1 MNENVCAHAGTRNEV
16 LVAYLYDEIASDER
30 SAFDRHLMTCALC
43 RSELD
48 ALGGVRVELE
58 RWTPP
63 EPSFSVVVN
72 RSVDAAARPKSF
84 FASVQHIPRWAQI
97 AAALLFLGVSAGLA
111 NLDVAYTSEGI
122 SIRTGW
128 RHPQTDADRALS
140 AGPASVQAQTPA
152 ASPWEADLTAL
163 EQTLRRALDARPA
176 TVATAATSAS
186 ADLILRRV
194 QALLQESEQRQRSE
208 LALRVAEIA
217 HDVQTQRQADL
228 VRIDRSLGLIQSR
241 TGIEVMRTQ
250 QQVNSL
256 AQRVSQRQ

>member
-1 MNENVCAHAGTRNEV
+1 MNENVCTHAGTRNEV

-48 ALGGVRVELE
+48 ALGGVRAELD

-63 EPSFSVVVN
+63 EPSFSVVVE
-72 RSVDAAARPKSF
+72 RSVD
-84 FASVQHIPRWAQI
+84 IPAWAQV

-111 NLDVAYTSEGI
+111 NLDVALTAGGI

-128 RHPQTDADRALS
+128 RHPQTGADGALS
-140 AGPASVQAQTPA
+140 AGPAPVQAPA
-152 ASPWEADLTAL
+152 LAGSPWEADLTAL
-163 EQTLRRALDARPA
+163 EQKLRRALDARPA
-176 TVATAATSAS
+176 TVATAAAPAS
-186 ADLILRRV
+186 SDVVLRRV

-217 HDVQTQRQADL
+217 RDVQTQRQADL